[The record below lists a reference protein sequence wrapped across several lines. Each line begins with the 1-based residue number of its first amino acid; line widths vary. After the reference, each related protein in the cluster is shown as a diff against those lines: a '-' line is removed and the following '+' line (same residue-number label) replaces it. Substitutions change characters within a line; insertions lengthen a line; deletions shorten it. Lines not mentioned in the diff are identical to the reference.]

1 MRKRRT
7 WWKQEAKPSKAKS
20 RRRPAGVPRSYAKLD
35 SRRNCEKK
43 QKKLREKA
51 PATRV
56 PPLVIDVCVFSSLG
70 CSNPTL
76 DFAFKASACFFFAA
90 RVTTARR
97 GTPAAPVFI
106 FSQFDWI
113 CCNRPQGVCL
123 CVCLSVC
130 LCVCL
135 CHLYSP
141 NEWTDFDETLHK
153 SSTTHLL
160 NTFFSDFEHS
170 HLMTSLRPLLLL
182 SVPALSRSQFCSN
195 FLQILGRESKTA
207 SRVCY

>member
-1 MRKRRT
+1 M
-7 WWKQEAKPSKAKS
+7 
-20 RRRPAGVPRSYAKLD
+20 
-35 SRRNCEKK
+35 
-43 QKKLREKA
+43 
-51 PATRV
+51 
-56 PPLVIDVCVFSSLG
+56 
-70 CSNPTL
+70 
-76 DFAFKASACFFFAA
+76 FF
-90 RVTTARR
+90 V
-97 GTPAAPVFI
+97 
-106 FSQFDWI
+106 DWI

-195 FLQILGRESKTA
+195 FLQILGRERKTQHPVWYLKSAKSIDNFGSYGLPRFRKNDKMAAKNQIFEFLLNWTSKVSISTN
-207 SRVCY
+207 SDP